1 MRIGILGTGPM
12 GRLLGAHW
20 AAHRR
25 DVLFGSSDEN
35 AGRAVQLAKV
45 VGRKTRAGGYADAAA
60 FGEVI
65 LLAVAWERA
74 AIVAAELAPSLAG
87 KVLLDCTNP
96 PTAADLDVYA
106 PYRSIAEAVAAA
118 APGAQVVKAF
128 NATAAEAI
136 RVSRGDA
143 FTILDRPH
151 VFYCGDDKS
160 AGQVAHGLADEIGF
174 QPIDAGPLS
183 NAQYLET
190 MAAFEIWL
198 KDSGS
203 RFQLTAKNVK
213 GW

>member
-1 MRIGILGTGPM
+1 M

-25 DVLFGSSDEN
+25 DILFGSSDEN
-35 AGRAVQLAKV
+35 AGRAVQLAKL

-74 AIVAAELAPSLAG
+74 AIVAAELAPALAG

-96 PTAADLDVYA
+96 PTAADLATYA

-151 VFYCGDDKS
+151 VFYCGDDQS

-183 NAQYLET
+183 NAHYLET